1 MLDRKRNLNKLIL
14 SRKKAQA
21 KKARRIKSSHTQNH
35 KDHQPTALV
44 TGSRPQEATR
54 SHLTDTEALTRKVRA
69 DLVRDAQAAFAA
81 VMTELNASQ
90 NNAAPDETETSA
102 EDAEE
107 SDDAIVSHRLI
118 QIDRVGEA

>member
-1 MLDRKRNLNKLIL
+1 MFDRKQNLNKLIL

-21 KKARRIKSSHTQNH
+21 KKARRTQRSKTTN
-35 KDHQPTALV
+35 QNNQTTVPFTA
-44 TGSRPQEATR
+44 TMPQKAPR

-90 NNAAPDETETSA
+90 INAEPDEPETPA
-102 EDAEE
+102 EEAEE
-107 SDDAIVSHRLI
+107 SDDAIVLFRST
-118 QIDRVGEA
+118 V

>member
-1 MLDRKRNLNKLIL
+1 MFDRKQNLNKLIQ
-14 SRKKAQA
+14 SSKKAQA
-21 KKARRIKSSHTQNH
+21 KKARWSKSSQVQNH
-35 KDHQPTALV
+35 KDHQSTALV
-44 TGSRPQEATR
+44 TGSGPQKAPR
-54 SHLTDTEALTRKVRA
+54 SHLTDTEALTRKVSA

-81 VMTELNASQ
+81 VMAELNASQ

-107 SDDAIVSHRLI
+107 SDDAIISHRLI